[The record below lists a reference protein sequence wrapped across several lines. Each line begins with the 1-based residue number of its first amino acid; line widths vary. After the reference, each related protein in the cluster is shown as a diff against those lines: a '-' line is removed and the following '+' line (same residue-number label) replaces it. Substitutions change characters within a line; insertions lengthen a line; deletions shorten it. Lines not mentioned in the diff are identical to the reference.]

1 MRAKLLARRLHKW
14 LALLV
19 GAQLLVF
26 YMVAVHIDIIHGDML
41 VRPVEPGLGQHLDG
55 VLPVPAVLDRHP
67 DAGGLTLSM
76 RGDQPIYRLERVTS
90 NEAVGS
96 SPGGQA

>member
-1 MRAKLLARRLHKW
+1 MLGQTIAGFVSATT
-14 LALLV
+14 V
-19 GAQLLVF
+19 GF